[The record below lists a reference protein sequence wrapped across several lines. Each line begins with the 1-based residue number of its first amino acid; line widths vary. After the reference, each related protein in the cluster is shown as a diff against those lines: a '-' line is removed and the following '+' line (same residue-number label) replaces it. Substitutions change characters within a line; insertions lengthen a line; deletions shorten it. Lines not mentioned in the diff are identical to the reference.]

1 MSYNQGPKN
10 VGRML
15 YLFFGV
21 VVSVSACSAGAKFGS
36 DDLGI
41 GVLFILV
48 ILVLYWGTPF
58 FIEAYKEKREAKI
71 TREYYAKRA
80 LERKSTYRPESQ
92 KAEALKDQ
100 NKSQPSSASSQ
111 IHMPQQAPSVGTATK
126 EETSGPSVVVEHEKV
141 KSTNINPSEQIHL
154 IDCPACG
161 HKVSNYARACPNC
174 GHPIADMPQAAASSN
189 PTPTPAIPTP
199 QPTTPRCPTCG
210 STDIK
215 KLDSLDR
222 TVSTAVWGIASGKIG
237 KQFKCRHCGYMW

>member
-1 MSYNQGPKN
+1 MAGNNNPK
-10 VGRML
+10 GLGYYL
-15 YLFFGV
+15 YILFGIIISF
-21 VVSVSACSAGAKFGS
+21 SACSVGS
-36 DDLGI
+36 STGDLGEGMLI
-41 GVLFILV
+41 IIIILG
-48 ILVLYWGTPF
+48 IYWGAPVLYQV
-58 FIEAYKEKREAKI
+58 YKEKQDEKYMRLWAE
-71 TREYYAKRA
+71 KRA

-100 NKSQPSSASSQ
+100 KKSQPSSASSQ
-111 IHMPQQAPSVGTATK
+111 IHMPQQASSVDTTTK
-126 EETSGPSVVVEHEKV
+126 EETPGPSVVVEHEKV

-174 GHPIADMPQAAASSN
+174 GHPIADIPQTAVPST
-189 PTPTPAIPTP
+189 PTPAPAIPTP

>member
-10 VGRML
+10 VGKTL

-21 VVSVSACSAGAKFGS
+21 VVSVSACSAGAKFGG

-41 GVLFILV
+41 GALFILA
-48 ILVLYWGTPF
+48 ILVLYWGAPI
-58 FIEAYKEKREAKI
+58 FIETYKEKREAKI

-92 KAEALKDQ
+92 KAEAPKDQ
-100 NKSQPSSASSQ
+100 NKPQPSSASSQ
-111 IHMPQQAPSVGTATK
+111 IHAPQQVPSVDTVTK
-126 EETSGPSVVVEHEKV
+126 EKTPTPSVVVEHEKV
-141 KSTNINPSEQIHL
+141 KSTGINSSKQIHL

-161 HKVSNYARACPNC
+161 HKVSNYAHACPNC
-174 GHPIADMPQAAASSN
+174 GHPIADTPQVAAPS
-189 PTPTPAIPTP
+189 TPAPAPAIPTP
-199 QPTTPRCPTCG
+199 KSATPRCPTCG

-237 KQFKCRHCGYMW
+237 KQFKCKHCGYMW